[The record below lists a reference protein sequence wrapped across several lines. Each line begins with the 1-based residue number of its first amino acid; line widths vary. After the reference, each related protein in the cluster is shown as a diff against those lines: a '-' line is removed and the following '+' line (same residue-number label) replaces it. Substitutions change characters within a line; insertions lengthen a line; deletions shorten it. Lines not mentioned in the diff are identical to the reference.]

1 MESNEHDFPFVDDG
15 GETLANYH
23 KSQVT
28 RMKAYGGG
36 LTLFLNLMALGKSI
50 LLYYTIQILFV
61 SVIAKIMLDTPF
73 LFLLMYK
80 KCTQK
85 NFDLPCSEKNLIQIY
100 GKYGYVRDFF
110 FSAQLLIILLHIHTL
125 LPNVHMY
132 MH

>member
-1 MESNEHDFPFVDDG
+1 
-15 GETLANYH
+15 
-23 KSQVT
+23 
-28 RMKAYGGG
+28 MKQLENVY
-36 LTLFLNLMALGKSI
+36 LRQCLKDEIKMPCIKTFKFTFLEKVFAKVLALGKSI
-50 LLYYTIQILFV
+50 LLYYTIQILFD

-73 LFLLMYK
+73 LLLLMYK

-85 NFDLPCSEKNLIQIY
+85 KFDLPCSEKILIQIY
-100 GKYGYVRDFF
+100 GKYGYMRDFF